1 MVIQSMYEQI
11 MDLVLFKGISREQVS
26 QLVEKNCVVFES
38 FRAGESIVTFGQEQT
53 RVLFIVSGNA
63 RMTTVS
69 ADHRIAF
76 SQAISSG
83 AVIGADALFGWEITA
98 TASIDALT
106 DLSALVF
113 DKEQYVRL
121 LKSDD
126 IYLLNYLN
134 YLALNMHNAR
144 RSVRAFPADNVAGL
158 LGRWIMTTTHQNGTN
173 IMAHATIADLSEHTG
188 IPEEQ
193 VGNELKQLQAK
204 GLLLFNAEQGHIR
217 ITGRREFIEYLDPPL
232 PDDTTDEESSEDE
245 QSDIPQ
251 EEGENTQEDGQSQNE
266 AGETPTA
273 EAAQ

>member
-1 MVIQSMYEQI
+1 MQSMYEQI

-26 QLVEKNCVVFES
+26 ELVEKNCVVFES
-38 FRAGESIVTFGQEQT
+38 FRAGGSIVTFGQEQT

-69 ADHRIAF
+69 ADRRIAI
-76 SQAISSG
+76 SQTISVG

-98 TASIDALT
+98 TATIDALT

-158 LGRWIMTTTHQNGTN
+158 LGRWLLTATHQNGTN
-173 IMAHATIADLSEHTG
+173 IMAHATIADLSELTG
-188 IPEEQ
+188 IPEER
-193 VGNELKQLQAK
+193 VGKELKQLQAD

-232 PDDTTDEESSEDE
+232 PDDAACQESPEDEESDITQEED
-245 QSDIPQ
+245 DNTQ
-251 EEGENTQEDGQSQNE
+251 EEGQSQSE
-266 AGETPTA
+266 AGETQTA

>member
-1 MVIQSMYEQI
+1 MQSMYEQI

-26 QLVEKNCVVFES
+26 ELVEKNCVVFES

-69 ADHRIAF
+69 ADRRIAI
-76 SQAISSG
+76 SQTISVG

-98 TASIDALT
+98 TATIDALT

-158 LGRWIMTTTHQNGTN
+158 LGRWLLTATHQNGSN
-173 IMAHATIADLSEHTG
+173 VMVHATIADLSELTG
-188 IPEEQ
+188 IPEER
-193 VGNELKQLQAK
+193 VGKELKQLQAD

-232 PDDTTDEESSEDE
+232 PDDDACQESPEDEESDITQEED
-245 QSDIPQ
+245 DNTQ
-251 EEGENTQEDGQSQNE
+251 EEGQSQSE
-266 AGETPTA
+266 AGETQTA

>member
-1 MVIQSMYEQI
+1 MAMQSMYEQI

-38 FRAGESIVTFGQEQT
+38 FRAGESIVTFGQEQN
-53 RVLFIVSGNA
+53 RVLFIVSGHA

-69 ADHRIAF
+69 ADRRMAM
-76 SQAISSG
+76 SQTISSG

-98 TASIDALT
+98 SATIDALT

-144 RSVRAFPADNVAGL
+144 RSVRSFPADNVAAF
-158 LGRWIMTTTHQNGTN
+158 LGRWLMTATHQNGTN
-173 IMAHATIADLSEHTG
+173 IMAHATITDLSELTG
-188 IPEEQ
+188 ISEEL
-193 VGNELKQLQAK
+193 VGDELKQLQAV

-217 ITGRREFIEYLDPPL
+217 ILGRREFIEYLDPPRVDDT
-232 PDDTTDEESSEDE
+232 PDDDLME
-245 QSDIPQ
+245 
-251 EEGENTQEDGQSQNE
+251 EDGQTQQE
-266 AGETPTA
+266 EDVTTQETGETPA
-273 EAAQ
+273 EE

>member
-1 MVIQSMYEQI
+1 MQSMYEQI

-63 RMTTVS
+63 RMTTAS
-69 ADHRIAF
+69 PERRIAI
-76 SQAISSG
+76 SQTISSG

-98 TASIDALT
+98 SATIDALT

-121 LKSDD
+121 LKADD

-144 RSVRAFPADNVAGL
+144 RSVRTFPADNVAGL
-158 LGRWIMTTTHQNGTN
+158 LGRWLMTATHQNGTN
-173 IMAHATIADLSEHTG
+173 IMAHATIADLSELTG
-188 IPEEQ
+188 IPEER
-193 VGNELKQLQAK
+193 VGEELEQLQAD

-217 ITGRREFIEYLDPPL
+217 IPGRREFIEYLDPPL
-232 PDDTTDEESSEDE
+232 PDDAAYQESPEDE
-245 QSDIPQ
+245 RGDIPPD
-251 EEGENTQEDGQSQNE
+251 EGENTQEKGEPLNE
-266 AGETPTA
+266 AGVIPTA